1 MKKYNK
7 SLLFTTLA
15 ISGILFF
22 SSCSSDYSER
32 DAAEATSAMI
42 EGNEKIVAFG
52 HVSAMDILNKADYK
66 SIPKVNMILGSVLG
80 NWKRGLEI
88 DKPIDYALE
97 APFGHDGTP
106 ETVYALINIKNQ
118 DSLASIIS
126 EMGYALDKDGD
137 ISFHQEDDVTF
148 GIRNKLLIIIS
159 KPGDYDGKAK
169 IKEAFTLTDGDLSEG
184 TAEEIVEQKGD
195 IVSGIDVARLLS
207 TSNTELEKL
216 PAEKKEH
223 LDELVEGAYIKTVAN
238 FENGMATIDSKNIF
252 SDELK
257 DELFFK
263 DKNGTTLVRKLGG
276 GTPWMGISMN
286 LDVRK
291 GESFLNNYLPNTKKQ
306 LMEHFPGNVKIA
318 LALIGQN
325 PLSKLFSGQAGIV
338 FNGDPKSS
346 MGMELEQNGYLG
358 LGSQGDFIQKMVD
371 EQLSFVSQK
380 QGDTYVLQG
389 FRLKSTKNGIY
400 TSSGKENMG
409 KLNLPPYAKNFGE
422 DSFSM
427 FIAFEKMDVKSLELE
442 DGAKVIEIL
451 QYVTINA
458 NRDGSKMVIAAKK
471 KNVNILKQATD
482 FYARQIMDRMDSMGV

>member
-1 MKKYNK
+1 MKKYNN
-7 SLLFTTLA
+7 SLIISSFL

-22 SSCSSDYSER
+22 SSCSSNSSER

-52 HVSAMDILNKADYK
+52 HVSAMNILNKADYK
-66 SIPKVNMILGSVLG
+66 NIPKVNTILGSVLG

-88 DKPIDYALE
+88 DKPIYYALE

-137 ISFHQEDDVTF
+137 ISYHQEDDVTF

-169 IKEAFTLTDGDLSEG
+169 IKEAFTSTEGDLSED
-184 TAEEIVEQKGD
+184 TAEEIIEQKGD
-195 IVSGIDVARLLS
+195 IVSGIDVARLLT

-223 LDELVEGAYIKTVAN
+223 LEDLVENAYIKTVAN
-238 FENGMATIDSKNIF
+238 FENGKATVESKNIF

-263 DKNGTTLVRKLGG
+263 DNNGSTLISKLNGDD
-276 GTPWMGISMN
+276 PWMGIAMN

-291 GESFLNNYLPNTKKQ
+291 GESFLNDYLPNTKKRLLDHFSAKHRFA
-306 LMEHFPGNVKIA
+306 LMAFGENPFSKI
-318 LALIGQN
+318 
-325 PLSKLFSGQAGIV
+325 FSGQAAIV
-338 FNGDPKSS
+338 FTGDPKSY
-346 MGMELEQNGYLG
+346 MGMEPEQNGYLG
-358 LGSQGDFIQKMVD
+358 LGSQGDFIQKLVD
-371 EQLSFVSQK
+371 EQLSFVAQK
-380 QGDTYVLQG
+380 KGDTYVIDS
-389 FRLKSTKNGIY
+389 FHLKSTKKGIY
-400 TSSGKENMG
+400 TSSGRRTSG
-409 KLNLPPYAKNFGE
+409 KLNLPSYAKNFGE

-427 FIAFEKMDVKSLELE
+427 FIAFEKMDVESLELE
-442 DGAKVIEIL
+442 DGAKVVEIL

-471 KNVNILKQATD
+471 KNVNILKQVTD
-482 FYARQIMDRMDSMGV
+482 FYAKQIMERMDSMGV

>member
-7 SLLFTTLA
+7 SLIISSFLV
-15 ISGILFF
+15 SGILFF
-22 SSCSSDYSER
+22 SSCSSDSSER

-52 HVSAMDILNKADYK
+52 HVSAMNILNKADYK
-66 SIPKVNMILGSVLG
+66 SIPKVNTILGSVLG

-88 DKPIDYALE
+88 DKPIYYALE

-137 ISFHQEDDVTF
+137 ISYHQEDDVTF

-169 IKEAFTLTDGDLSEG
+169 IKEAFTLTEGDLSEN
-184 TAEEIVEQKGD
+184 TAEEIIEQKGD
-195 IVSGIDVARLLS
+195 IVSGIDVARLLT

-223 LDELVEGAYIKTVAN
+223 LDELVENAYIKTVAN
-238 FENGMATIDSKNIF
+238 FENGMVTVESENIF

-263 DKNGTTLVRKLGG
+263 DNNGKTLVSKLKGG
-276 GTPWMGISMN
+276 DPWMGIAMN

-291 GESFLNNYLPNTKKQ
+291 GESFLNDYLPNTKKRLFDHFSAKHRFA
-306 LMEHFPGNVKIA
+306 LMAFGDNPFSKI
-318 LALIGQN
+318 
-325 PLSKLFSGQAGIV
+325 FSGQAAMI
-338 FNGDPKSS
+338 FTGDPKSS

-358 LGSQGDFIQKMVD
+358 LGSQGDFIQKIVD
-371 EQLSFVSQK
+371 EQLSFVAQK
-380 QGDTYVLQG
+380 KGDTYTLDN
-389 FRLKSTKNGIY
+389 FRLKSTRKGIY
-400 TSSGKENMG
+400 TSSGKEKGG
-409 KLNLPPYAKNFGE
+409 KLNLPAYARNFGE

-427 FIAFEKMDVKSLELE
+427 FIAFEKMDVESLELE

-451 QYVTINA
+451 QYMTINA

-471 KNVNILKQATD
+471 KNVNILKQVTD
-482 FYARQIMDRMDSMGV
+482 FYANQIMERMDSMGV